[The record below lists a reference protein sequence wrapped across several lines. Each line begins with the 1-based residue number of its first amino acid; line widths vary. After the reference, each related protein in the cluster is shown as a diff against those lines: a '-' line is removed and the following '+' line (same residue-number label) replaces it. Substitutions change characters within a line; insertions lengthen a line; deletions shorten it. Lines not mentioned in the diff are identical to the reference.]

1 MVVVDVIVMFR
12 YEEVSASVDDPLI
25 LPSVKVEPPSRR
37 PSVTGAVTSD
47 VLPQFVYD
55 TRIDPKMRA
64 RMVEN
69 EMNEQAK
76 LVQDLYQLRAS
87 RNTIE
92 MEERK
97 LHDLQVQLLLYMIFV
112 SANNSWHCL
121 WYMLVYLHDIRLKA
135 TRKAVELQAFLHCCI
150 MDDKEKLWHTGM
162 HKMIFKFSVFCFVDC
177 SDYK

>member
-1 MVVVDVIVMFR
+1 MFR
-12 YEEVSASVDDPLI
+12 YEDVSASADDALI

-37 PSVTGAVTSD
+37 QSVAMTGVSSD

-64 RMVEN
+64 RMIEN

-97 LHDLQVQLLLYMIFV
+97 LHDLQVCF
-112 SANNSWHCL
+112 
-121 WYMLVYLHDIRLKA
+121 ML
-135 TRKAVELQAFLHCCI
+135 
-150 MDDKEKLWHTGM
+150 
-162 HKMIFKFSVFCFVDC
+162 CFTIYQC
-177 SDYK
+177 ACGI

>member
-1 MVVVDVIVMFR
+1 MCGHVRHGDVFR
-12 YEEVSASVDDPLI
+12 YEEGSTVVDDPLI
-25 LPSVKVEPPSRR
+25 LPSVKVEPPSRKQ
-37 PSVTGAVTSD
+37 SVTAAGASD

-76 LVQDLYQLRAS
+76 LVQDLHQLRAS

-97 LHDLQVQLLLYMIFV
+97 LHDLQVLLI
-112 SANNSWHCL
+112 SCNS
-121 WYMLVYLHDIRLKA
+121 R
-135 TRKAVELQAFLHCCI
+135 
-150 MDDKEKLWHTGM
+150 
-162 HKMIFKFSVFCFVDC
+162 
-177 SDYK
+177 

>member
-1 MVVVDVIVMFR
+1 MRQTYLGCAAVTNIGEIYSSRKMVVVDVVIVMFR
-12 YEEVSASVDDPLI
+12 YEDASAAVDDPLT
-25 LPSVKVEPPSRR
+25 LPSVKVEPPSRK
-37 PSVTGAVTSD
+37 PSVTGAMTSD

-64 RMVEN
+64 RMIEN

-97 LHDLQVQLLLYMIFV
+97 LHDLQVYLLLYMICTFI
-112 SANNSWHCL
+112 SCDLSFNIFLQCF
-121 WYMLVYLHDIRLKA
+121 D
-135 TRKAVELQAFLHCCI
+135 AVGWVARRASSL
-150 MDDKEKLWHTGM
+150 
-162 HKMIFKFSVFCFVDC
+162 
-177 SDYK
+177 

>member
-1 MVVVDVIVMFR
+1 MVAQLLVTHAATAVCCCCRRESACRYDCLWFLVVIMMFR
-12 YEEVSASVDDPLI
+12 YEEVSAVVDDPLI
-25 LPSVKVEPPSRR
+25 LPSVKIEPPTRK
-37 PSVTGAVTSD
+37 PSMTGAATSV

-64 RMVEN
+64 RMIEN

-97 LHDLQVQLLLYMIFV
+97 LHDLQV
-112 SANNSWHCL
+112 
-121 WYMLVYLHDIRLKA
+121 YL
-135 TRKAVELQAFLHCCI
+135 QF
-150 MDDKEKLWHTGM
+150 M
-162 HKMIFKFSVFCFVDC
+162 
-177 SDYK
+177 

>member
-1 MVVVDVIVMFR
+1 MFR
-12 YEEVSASVDDPLI
+12 YEEVAAAVDDPLT
-25 LPSVKVEPPSRR
+25 LPSVKIEPPSRKQ
-37 PSVTGAVTSD
+37 SVTIAGASD

-97 LHDLQVQLLLYMIFV
+97 LHDLQVCSTLYV
-112 SANNSWHCL
+112 
-121 WYMLVYLHDIRLKA
+121 R
-135 TRKAVELQAFLHCCI
+135 
-150 MDDKEKLWHTGM
+150 
-162 HKMIFKFSVFCFVDC
+162 
-177 SDYK
+177 

>member
-1 MVVVDVIVMFR
+1 M
-12 YEEVSASVDDPLI
+12 DDPLI
-25 LPSVKVEPPSRR
+25 LPSIKVDPPARK
-37 PSVTGAVTSD
+37 PSVTAASASG

-92 MEERK
+92 SEERK
-97 LHDLQVQLLLYMIFV
+97 LHDLQVYLYRILFLL
-112 SANNSWHCL
+112 
-121 WYMLVYLHDIRLKA
+121 
-135 TRKAVELQAFLHCCI
+135 AFPTAL
-150 MDDKEKLWHTGM
+150 L
-162 HKMIFKFSVFCFVDC
+162 
-177 SDYK
+177 

>member
-1 MVVVDVIVMFR
+1 VFFLLLYELMVFR
-12 YEEVSASVDDPLI
+12 YEEVSAAVDDPLI
-25 LPSVKVEPPSRR
+25 LPSVKIEPPSRKQ
-37 PSVTGAVTSD
+37 SMTAAVGSD

-64 RMVEN
+64 RMIEN

-97 LHDLQVQLLLYMIFV
+97 LHDLQVCFDVCAADNFINYV
-112 SANNSWHCL
+112 C
-121 WYMLVYLHDIRLKA
+121 RLS
-135 TRKAVELQAFLHCCI
+135 CGICY
-150 MDDKEKLWHTGM
+150 
-162 HKMIFKFSVFCFVDC
+162 C
-177 SDYK
+177 S